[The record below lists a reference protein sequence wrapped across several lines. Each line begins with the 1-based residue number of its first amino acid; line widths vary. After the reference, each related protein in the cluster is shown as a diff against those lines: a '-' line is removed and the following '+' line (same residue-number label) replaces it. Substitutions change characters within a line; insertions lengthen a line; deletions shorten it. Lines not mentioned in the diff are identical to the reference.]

1 MKQKDLD
8 FFKELLNNRLNE
20 LLSHADS
27 TVTGMTKPKDNFADP
42 TDRASHE
49 AERSFE
55 LRIRD
60 REHKLI
66 KKIKKALERIE
77 AGTFGRCEVCE
88 EDISIKRLKARPVTT
103 QCIECKTREENM
115 EKALGI

>member
-1 MKQKDLD
+1 MKKKDLD
-8 FFKELLNNRLNE
+8 FFRNLLSDRLNE

-27 TVTGMTKPKDNFADP
+27 TVTGMTKPKENFADP

-49 AERSFE
+49 SDRSFE

-66 KKIKKALERIE
+66 KKIKKALVRIE
-77 AGTFGRCEVCE
+77 NETFGICEACG
-88 EDISIKRLKARPVTT
+88 EDISIQRIKARPVTT
-103 QCIECKTREENM
+103 QCIDCKTREEDM

>member
-1 MKQKDLD
+1 MEQKDLD
-8 FFKELLNNRLNE
+8 FFKDLLTDRLNE
-20 LLSHADS
+20 LLSHADT

-66 KKIKKALERIE
+66 KKIKNALERIE
-77 AGTFGRCEVCE
+77 HGTFGRCEACE
-88 EDISIKRLKARPVTT
+88 EDISIERLKARPVTT
-103 QCIECKTREENM
+103 QCIECKKREEDM